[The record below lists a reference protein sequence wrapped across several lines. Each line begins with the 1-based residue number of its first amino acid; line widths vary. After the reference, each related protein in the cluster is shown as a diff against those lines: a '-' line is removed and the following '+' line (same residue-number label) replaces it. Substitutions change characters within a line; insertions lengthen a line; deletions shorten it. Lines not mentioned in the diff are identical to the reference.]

1 MSQFYPYKAIHTK
14 PTFNLDP
21 MQKRT
26 LQNQIECSVIFEMEG
41 LIPVINKLQDVF
53 NTIGSEAINLPQI
66 VVIGNQVMRVCM
78 KLHN

>member
-1 MSQFYPYKAIHTK
+1 
-14 PTFNLDP
+14 
-21 MQKRT
+21 
-26 LQNQIECSVIFEMEG
+26 MEG

-78 KLHN
+78 KLHNIDAGFNVKKTCSRLRYHYS